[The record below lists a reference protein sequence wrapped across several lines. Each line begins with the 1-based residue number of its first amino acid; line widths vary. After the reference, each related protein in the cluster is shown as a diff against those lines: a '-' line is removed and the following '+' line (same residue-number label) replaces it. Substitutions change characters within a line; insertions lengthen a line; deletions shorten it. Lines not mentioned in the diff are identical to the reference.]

1 MCTQSVSVKLLSHV
15 WFFAILWT
23 VAYQAPPPM
32 KLSRQ
37 EYWSGLP
44 FPSPKDLSNP
54 GIEPRSLH
62 CRQTHYHLSYQGSP
76 WITNKDNHRE
86 LCSKLYGSLDGTW
99 VWGRMVTCI
108 CMAESLCCSPETVI
122 TLLIDY
128 IQYKIKSLKKG
139 KKKRYIHSN
148 GHRHSR
154 TIDNS
159 QDMEAT

>member
-1 MCTQSVSVKLLSHV
+1 MFDS
-15 WFFAILWT
+15 AIPWT
-23 VAYQAPPPM
+23 VAYQAPPSIE
-32 KLSRQ
+32 LSRQ
-37 EYWSGLP
+37 EYWSGSSFP
-44 FPSPKDLSNP
+44 FPGDLPDS

-62 CRQTHYHLSYQGSP
+62 CRQTHYHLSYQGNP

-86 LCSKLYGSLDGTW
+86 LCSKLYGSLDGRR

-108 CMAESLCCSPETVI
+108 CMTESLCCSPETVT

-128 IQYKIKSLKKG
+128 IQYKIKSLRKG

-148 GHRHSR
+148 GCRHSS
-154 TIDNS
+154 TIYNS